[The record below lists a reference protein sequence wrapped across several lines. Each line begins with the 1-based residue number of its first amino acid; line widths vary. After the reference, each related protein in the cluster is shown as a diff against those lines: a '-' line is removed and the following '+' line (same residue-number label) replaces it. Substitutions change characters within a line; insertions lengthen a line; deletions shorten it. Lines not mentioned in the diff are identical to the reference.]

1 MRNYEF
7 FLQLKYMTK
16 KKLAILIFG
25 GIRTNNNQFNIF
37 KEGLQQ
43 YLLTDENKNDY
54 EINFFLG
61 VDNSIGEDLNFSENI
76 KSIIEID
83 KETTDNSKNFGIDFN
98 LLENKNT
105 KYYQDRINNLEKHHI
120 YSKASPRFEGQL
132 RRFYK
137 LYRCYLSMVEY
148 EKNIKHDF
156 IAIVRPDAIFLN
168 NISLKQIFNEFE
180 LAVSWDHFFIG
191 KYDIMEHL
199 CKIIFDYGKYNMGEI
214 IHKNVDKI
222 INDDHIP
229 GCNYYTYKNIKE
241 NRWLCWSESPEVQTT
256 EHLFDFIYKNNI
268 DMTKINS
275 NILRKCIWFQ
285 SKYDSTQ
292 TKKEIEENLKKYVN
306 G

>member
-98 LLENKNT
+98 
-105 KYYQDRINNLEKHHI
+105 
-120 YSKASPRFEGQL
+120 
-132 RRFYK
+132 
-137 LYRCYLSMVEY
+137 
-148 EKNIKHDF
+148 
-156 IAIVRPDAIFLN
+156 
-168 NISLKQIFNEFE
+168 
-180 LAVSWDHFFIG
+180 
-191 KYDIMEHL
+191 
-199 CKIIFDYGKYNMGEI
+199 
-214 IHKNVDKI
+214 
-222 INDDHIP
+222 
-229 GCNYYTYKNIKE
+229 
-241 NRWLCWSESPEVQTT
+241 
-256 EHLFDFIYKNNI
+256 
-268 DMTKINS
+268 
-275 NILRKCIWFQ
+275 
-285 SKYDSTQ
+285 
-292 TKKEIEENLKKYVN
+292 
-306 G
+306 